1 MANVRVRKRGKSY
14 EYQFEIAPIDDE
26 ELKVATS
33 GEIISA
39 VLHNDLNFL
48 PFLNSDK
55 VMERF

>member
-1 MANVRVRKRGKSY
+1 MCPFS
-14 EYQFEIAPIDDE
+14 IAYYLTEHYMKDDIDDE